1 MIDLITIV
9 RAFTLIRF
17 SGSINK
23 ALSPYSYFYQEFI
36 ELEHRL
42 AIKEV
47 LDLGMR
53 SDVRT
58 DHAFRRRRPFE
69 STATLCAVVTVSES
83 NPR

>member
-1 MIDLITIV
+1 MLLSRRFDLTD
-9 RAFTLIRF
+9 
-17 SGSINK
+17 INK
-23 ALSPYSYFYQEFI
+23 ALSIYLLPTLFYQRFI

-47 LDLGMR
+47 LDLRMR
-53 SDVRT
+53 SDICT
-58 DHAFRRRRPFE
+58 DHAFRRRRSFE